1 MNGYHL
7 FKIKNFY
14 FHDTN
19 SYLKNDH
26 NSLSNKNPNPQL
38 NKQFNFSFYQ
48 TVTIFSWPPLSVDP
62 KDLLNKG
69 PEVTIFGLKSKA
81 NLECAVD
88 QLAKRLENLNL
99 PTVIVFGPRFN
110 SYRVCDA
117 LKNSQIKD
125 QVSLRWINKI
135 TAFKAKKNTLHYEQ
149 KPYDHT
155 QLLNK
160 FFFLTE

>member
-1 MNGYHL
+1 
-7 FKIKNFY
+7 
-14 FHDTN
+14 
-19 SYLKNDH
+19 
-26 NSLSNKNPNPQL
+26 
-38 NKQFNFSFYQ
+38 
-48 TVTIFSWPPLSVDP
+48 LSVDP

-99 PTVIVFGPRFN
+99 PTVIAFGPRFK
-110 SYRVCDA
+110 SDRVCDA

-135 TAFKAKKNTLHYEQ
+135 TEFKAKKNTIHYEQ
-149 KPYDHT
+149 KPYVVYT

-160 FFFLTE
+160 KNVFF